1 MTKLH
6 LASLALALAL
16 SPVTTGCAGAS
27 PAEAEYPDQAP
38 KSYAERLAQHRAT
51 LASLRRNPFSA
62 EAATDLGKAESWLGQ
77 AERLAAEEEEEK
89 LDLLLQAIE
98 GQLALVQSFYGRRE
112 AEAALER
119 VRADYEKRRATEA
132 DLTRRIEQISN
143 TELSE

>member
-1 MTKLH
+1 MTRLH

-38 KSYAERLAQHRAT
+38 KSYAERLAQHRA
-51 LASLRRNPFSA
+51 AVAALRRNPFSN
-62 EAATDLGKAESWLGQ
+62 EAAGDLGKAESWLGQ
-77 AERLAAEEEEEK
+77 AERLAAEEEEEE

-143 TELSE
+143 TELGE